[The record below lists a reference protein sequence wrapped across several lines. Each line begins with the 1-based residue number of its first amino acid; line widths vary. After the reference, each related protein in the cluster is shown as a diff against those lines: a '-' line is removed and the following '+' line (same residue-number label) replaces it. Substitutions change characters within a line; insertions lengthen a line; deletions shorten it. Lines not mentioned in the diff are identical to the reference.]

1 MTTQA
6 LAQTSQQTKGPAS
19 VKDLLATTN
28 YQGRLKEILGER
40 APQFAASI
48 VQITNGSEQLRK
60 CDPHSLIAA
69 AMTAAI
75 LDLPIDKNLGF
86 AHLIP
91 YVGMASFQMGYKGLI
106 QLAVRSGQYRLL
118 NACVV
123 HKGELTSFNELT
135 GELVLDPSK
144 QESDDVEGYAAYFKL
159 VNGYEHAVYWTKEKV
174 TKHAGRYSQ
183 AYKAKK
189 QDSPWFTNFDSMA
202 LKTVVKD
209 LISHWGIMSVQM
221 QRAVVEDQGVRRNI
235 NSDVEYI
242 DNEPE
247 KPVHTLDFGGKQPK
261 EAKAVVVEQPPEP
274 PSTDDNPDLKP
285 AEKPVEEPVAATP
298 DKTVAQAESDT
309 LVSNVLELAKE
320 AGVTEHQVVMFSR
333 KNKMCP
339 SKANALAEFTDAN
352 LKKLIEHW
360 NAFVENVK
368 AYPVK

>member
-1 MTTQA
+1 MSNQPVATTTQQSRA
-6 LAQTSQQTKGPAS
+6 PAT

-28 YQGRLKEILGER
+28 YQSRLKEVLGER

-48 VQITNGSEQLRK
+48 VQITNGSAQLK
-60 CDPHSLIAA
+60 ACDPHSLIAA

-86 AHLIP
+86 AHIIP
-91 YVGMASFQMGYKGLI
+91 YKSMASFQMGYKGLI

-123 HKGELTSFNELT
+123 HKGELVSFNELT
-135 GELVLDPSK
+135 GELVLDPEK
-144 QESDDVEGYAAYFKL
+144 QDGDEVVGYAAYFKL
-159 VNGYEHAVYWTKEKV
+159 VNGYEHACYWSKEKV

-202 LKTVVKD
+202 LKTTVKD

-235 NSDVEYI
+235 DSEVDYI
-242 DNEPE
+242 DNDPSPSR
-247 KPVHTLDFGGKQPK
+247 PVHTLDVESTTVESPAKQAFDEHAP
-261 EAKAVVVEQPPEP
+261 AP
-274 PSTDDNPDLKP
+274 DDSNPDLQPVEKSADKP
-285 AEKPVEEPVAATP
+285 ADAKAPTE
-298 DKTVAQAESDT
+298 AEQTIIRIAD
-309 LVSNVLELAKE
+309 LAKGD
-320 AGVTEHQVVMFSR
+320 GVNEWQIVQFAR

-339 SKANALAEFTDAN
+339 SKATSLSEFTDAN
-352 LKKLIEHW
+352 LKKVESNWQH
-360 NAFVENVK
+360 FVENVK
-368 AYPVK
+368 AYPAK